1 MKTITYFSLALLGL
15 FCGVTAISHA
25 GSEPLRT
32 PHGMVISVSGLA
44 SQVGAD
50 TLSAGGNAMDAA
62 IATAFALAVTYP
74 AAGNI
79 GGGGFLLY
87 SSENGTANAYDFRE
101 TAPAGAHPDMFKR
114 DQQYDFEQH
123 HTGHRSVAVPGTV
136 AGLYMAWQDH
146 GSLPWAKL
154 LAPAIGLAKRG
165 FILSESLASSL
176 QDGLESM
183 QPYPAAMAQFSNN
196 GQPLRAG
203 ARLRQVD
210 LAKTLQRIA
219 KQGPDAFYR
228 GEIAVLLEQEMRAHG
243 GLLTRQDLAAYQ
255 PKRRE
260 PLRGSYRGYELLTMP
275 PPSSGGVAVLQA
287 LNVLEGFDLQGLGHG
302 SAQGVHLIAEAMRR
316 AFSTRARYLGDPD
329 FNTDMPVA
337 RLISKP
343 YAIELRRSID
353 LQRASKSAPADLLG
367 NVESPQTTH
376 LSVIDS
382 NRNAAALT
390 YTLEWSYGSGIVAAG
405 TGFLLNN
412 EMGDF
417 NAGKGLTDTKGLIGT
432 DPNLA
437 QAGKRMLSSMSP
449 TIVLREN
456 QLFMVTGS
464 PGGRTIINTV
474 LLTLINVIDFQMNA
488 QEAVDAGRFHHQ
500 WLPDRLSYERF
511 ALSPDTMN
519 LLKSW
524 GHELH
529 ERGTQGAAAVIVLNP
544 ENLLLEGG
552 VDRRDADARAV
563 YSSR

>member
-1 MKTITYFSLALLGL
+1 MKTIIYFLLALLGPL
-15 FCGVTAISHA
+15 CGVAVVSYA

-44 SQVGAD
+44 SQVGVD
-50 TLSAGGNAMDAA
+50 TLNAGGNAMDAA

-87 SSENGTANAYDFRE
+87 RSKDSTADAYDFRE
-101 TAPAGAHPDMFKR
+101 TAPAGVHPDMFKR
-114 DQQYDFEQH
+114 NEQYDFEQH

-154 LAPAIGLAKRG
+154 LAPAIGLAKQG
-165 FILSESLASSL
+165 FVLSESLASSL

-210 LAKTLQRIA
+210 LAQTLQKIA
-219 KQGPDAFYR
+219 KQGPEAFYR
-228 GEIAVLLEQEMRAHG
+228 GEIAVLLEREMQANG

-260 PLRGSYRGYELLTMP
+260 PLHGRYRDYELLGMP
-275 PPSSGGVAVLQA
+275 PPSSGGVAVIQA
-287 LNVLEGFDLQGLGHG
+287 LNILEDFDLRGMGQG

-316 AFSTRARYLGDPD
+316 AFTTRARYLGDPD
-329 FNTDMPVA
+329 FNTDMPLA

-343 YAIELRRSID
+343 YAVELRHSID
-353 LQRASKSAPADLLG
+353 LQHASKSDPADLLR
-367 NVESPQTTH
+367 NAESPQTTH
-376 LSVIDS
+376 LSVVDS
-382 NRNAAALT
+382 KRNAVALT
-390 YTLEWSYGSGIVAAG
+390 YTLEWSYGSGIVAPG

-432 DPNLA
+432 EPNLV

-449 TIVLREN
+449 TIAMYKN

-474 LLTLINVIDFQMNA
+474 LLTLVNVIDFQMNA

-511 ALSPDTMN
+511 ALSPDT
-519 LLKSW
+519 LKILKSW

-529 ERGTQGAAAVIVLNP
+529 ERDTQGAAAVIVLNP
-544 ENLLLEGG
+544 ENGLLEGG